1 MGWVARRSN
10 RPIRP
15 TVSHAIE
22 VAARARSWHIRRM
35 SKLGVVLAV
44 LIAIGCS
51 KKIAPRDLVDDKAG
65 SSVTPPGRGF
75 DVTGNKG
82 GEPTDLVTLGDMI
95 ATGAIDKDVVRR
107 VVRDNLAKLQYCY
120 EKTLLV
126 NPGIEGRV
134 LVTFTIAIEGSVS
147 DVTAAGIHPEVEACV
162 AEKVRTFKFPRP
174 DAGKVEVSYPFTFK
188 PA

>member
-1 MGWVARRSN
+1 
-10 RPIRP
+10 
-15 TVSHAIE
+15 
-22 VAARARSWHIRRM
+22 M
-35 SKLGVVLAV
+35 SKLGVMLAV

-51 KKIAPRDLVDDKAG
+51 KKSAPRDLIDDKSG
-65 SSVTPPGRGF
+65 SSVTLPGRGF
-75 DVTGNKG
+75 DVTGNGDKG

-120 EKTLLV
+120 EKILLA

-147 DVTAAGIHPEVEACV
+147 DVTATGIHPEVETCV